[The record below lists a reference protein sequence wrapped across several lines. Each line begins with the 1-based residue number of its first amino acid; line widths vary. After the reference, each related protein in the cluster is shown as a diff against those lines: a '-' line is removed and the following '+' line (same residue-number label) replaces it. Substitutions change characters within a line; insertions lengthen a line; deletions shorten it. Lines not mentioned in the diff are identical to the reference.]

1 MDPGRATPDTRFS
14 SPHDA
19 EAGSLKKFLLSD
31 DAVVAV
37 KSANLRN
44 SRELSSNII
53 TMLRQASSRS
63 QRNKGLKVRNVLQI
77 CLLVAVC
84 FWLLYQMKHTYDKKK
99 ASSEQNT
106 RVLNDVVDSQSDF
119 MDSGRKGLPHNKAIP
134 GDKIHIKE
142 EENEE
147 VEEEEDGET
156 QQAMEDEE
164 AKGIGDDVIDEQ
176 DSEQGDEQD
185 DQERPDEEVEDGED
199 KNDQVEEGE
208 FIEDQEHEE
217 GSSQEAH
224 EKIYKSDDAS
234 SAVLQENQVT
244 ETEDKIDRK
253 IDTMEEEQL
262 RNNENDT
269 ETKDTIGRMDDGP
282 MGNNDVNLTVL
293 AAIGNETIQ
302 NNSLTVNKDT
312 AEKTVEELSPN
323 SQTKLQVNSTIAR
336 VSDNQ
341 LKLETDS
348 PIAVSS
354 NETEGKANIVHV
366 ENGAHSS
373 RLVEDHNTTI
383 ALGSPKEDNSNVKS
397 VVEEQLQKS
406 NTTIGHNSVEELS
419 NVSLAT
425 NENRGADEGDLAGSS
440 HRMVTEEERDART
453 DLSTLPDIQNDI
465 KNVEGD
471 AAE

>member
-1 MDPGRATPDTRFS
+1 
-14 SPHDA
+14 
-19 EAGSLKKFLLSD
+19 
-31 DAVVAV
+31 
-37 KSANLRN
+37 
-44 SRELSSNII
+44 
-53 TMLRQASSRS
+53 MLRQASSRS
-63 QRNKGLKVRNVLQI
+63 QRNKGLKVGNVLQI

-119 MDSGRKGLPHNKAIP
+119 MDLGRKGLPRNQATVT
-134 GDKIHIKE
+134 GDKIQGKE

-185 DQERPDEEVEDGED
+185 DQERPDEEVEDGEESANGED
-199 KNDQVEEGE
+199 KNDQVGE
-208 FIEDQEHEE
+208 AEFTEDQEHEE

-244 ETEDKIDRK
+244 ETEDKIDSK

-282 MGNNDVNLTVL
+282 KGNNDVNLTVL

-302 NNSLTVNKDT
+302 NNSLTINKDT
-312 AEKTVEELSPN
+312 VEKTGEELFPAN

-348 PIAVSS
+348 SIAVSS
-354 NETEGKANIVHV
+354 NETEGKTNIVHV
-366 ENGAHSS
+366 ENGAHSM

-383 ALGSPKEDNSNVKS
+383 ALGSPKEDNSNLKS
-397 VVEEQLQKS
+397 VVEEQPQKS

-419 NVSLAT
+419 NVSRAT

-440 HRMVTEEERDART
+440 HRMVTEEERDARA
-453 DLSTLPDIQNDI
+453 DLSTLPDIQNDT
-465 KNVEGD
+465 KNIEDD

>member
-1 MDPGRATPDTRFS
+1 
-14 SPHDA
+14 
-19 EAGSLKKFLLSD
+19 
-31 DAVVAV
+31 
-37 KSANLRN
+37 
-44 SRELSSNII
+44 
-53 TMLRQASSRS
+53 MLRQAYSRS
-63 QRNKGLKVRNVLQI
+63 QRNKGHKVRNVLQI

-84 FWLLYQMKHTYDKKK
+84 FWLLYQMKHTYDKKQ
-99 ASSEQNT
+99 ASSEQTT
-106 RVLNDVVDSQSDF
+106 RVLNAVVDSQSDF
-119 MDSGRKGLPHNKAIP
+119 MDLGRKGLPHNKATVP
-134 GDKIHIKE
+134 GDKIHRKE

-147 VEEEEDGET
+147 VEDEEDRET
-156 QQAMEDEE
+156 QAMEDEE

-185 DQERPDEEVEDGED
+185 DQERLDEEVEDGEESANGED

-208 FIEDQEHEE
+208 FTEDQEHEE

-244 ETEDKIDRK
+244 ETEDKIDSK

-262 RNNENDT
+262 RNNENNT
-269 ETKDTIGRMDDGP
+269 ETKDTVGRMDDGP
-282 MGNNDVNLTVL
+282 KGNNDVNVTVL

-302 NNSLTVNKDT
+302 NNSLTINKDT
-312 AEKTVEELSPN
+312 IEKTGEELSPAN
-323 SQTKLQVNSTIAR
+323 SQTKLQVNATKAR

-341 LKLETDS
+341 LKLETAS
-348 PIAVSS
+348 GIAASS
-354 NETEGKANIVHV
+354 NETEGKTNIVHV
-366 ENGAHSS
+366 ENGAHST

-383 ALGSPKEDNSNVKS
+383 ALGSPKEDNSNLKS

-406 NTTIGHNSVEELS
+406 STTIGHNSVEELS
-419 NVSLAT
+419 NVYLAS
-425 NENRGADEGDLAGSS
+425 NENRGADEGDSAGSS
-440 HRMVTEEERDART
+440 DTMVTEEERDART

-465 KNVEGD
+465 KNIEDD

>member
-1 MDPGRATPDTRFS
+1 MLCLFV
-14 SPHDA
+14 
-19 EAGSLKKFLLSD
+19 GSLILKLDS
-31 DAVVAV
+31 
-37 KSANLRN
+37 LRN

-63 QRNKGLKVRNVLQI
+63 QRNNKGLKVRNVLQI

-119 MDSGRKGLPHNKAIP
+119 MDPGRKGLPHNKAIP

-312 AEKTVEELSPN
+312 AEKTGEELSPN

-465 KNVEGD
+465 KNIEGD

>member
-1 MDPGRATPDTRFS
+1 
-14 SPHDA
+14 
-19 EAGSLKKFLLSD
+19 
-31 DAVVAV
+31 
-37 KSANLRN
+37 
-44 SRELSSNII
+44 
-53 TMLRQASSRS
+53 MLRQASSRS
-63 QRNKGLKVRNVLQI
+63 QRNNKGLKVRNVLQI

-119 MDSGRKGLPHNKAIP
+119 MDPGRKGLPHNKETVP

-156 QQAMEDEE
+156 QQAIEDEE

-185 DQERPDEEVEDGED
+185 DQERPDEEVEDGEDKNDQVEDGED

-244 ETEDKIDRK
+244 ETEDKIDSK

-312 AEKTVEELSPN
+312 AEKTGEELSPN

-354 NETEGKANIVHV
+354 NETEGQANIVHV

-465 KNVEGD
+465 KNIEGD